1 MKWMLIA
8 GARPN
13 FMKIAPVLDAIE
25 KHNRASAGRPVE
37 SVLVHTGQHYDAKM
51 SDLFFNQLGIRKP
64 DVNLEVG
71 SATHAV
77 QTAEI
82 MRRFEPVLLEHRPKA
97 VIVVGDVNSTLACGL
112 VAVKLGVKVVHVE
125 AGLRSFDRTMPEEIN
140 RLLTDAISDLLFC
153 TEQSGVINLA
163 KEGVPSDK
171 VFLVGNVMIDTLLKY
186 RTIAERATVLEDLKL
201 QDNKYVVVTLHR
213 PSNVDDEVTLH
224 GIASAL
230 REISA
235 KLPLIFPVH
244 PRTRGNLEKFGLDL
258 GPNVHLIKPQGYM
271 AFLNLWKDAA
281 LILTDSG
288 GLQEETT
295 ALGVPCLTL
304 RENTERPVTI
314 DEGSNVL
321 VGTDPARIREEA
333 ARVLAGQGKQGR
345 RPALWDGK
353 AAERIVAELDRLIQG

>member
-1 MKWMLIA
+1 M
-8 GARPN
+8 
-13 FMKIAPVLDAIE
+13 
-25 KHNRASAGRPVE
+25 
-37 SVLVHTGQHYDAKM
+37 
-51 SDLFFNQLGIRKP
+51 
-64 DVNLEVG
+64 
-71 SATHAV
+71 
-77 QTAEI
+77 
-82 MRRFEPVLLEHRPKA
+82 
-97 VIVVGDVNSTLACGL
+97 
-112 VAVKLGVKVVHVE
+112 
-125 AGLRSFDRTMPEEIN
+125 
-140 RLLTDAISDLLFC
+140 
-153 TEQSGVINLA
+153 
-163 KEGVPSDK
+163 
-171 VFLVGNVMIDTLLKY
+171 
-186 RTIAERATVLEDLKL
+186 
-201 QDNKYVVVTLHR
+201 
-213 PSNVDDEVTLH
+213 DDEATLH
-224 GIASAL
+224 GIAGAL
-230 REISA
+230 RDIAAE
-235 KLPLIFPVH
+235 LPLIFPVH